1 MTCITYHNGVL
12 MADRLSVI
20 HNNNIPIIVDAQKI
34 FLSNKGDLAMGK
46 SSTIITDEDAQMVMD
61 LARPFI
67 ARGDREIPP
76 ETFEPVFGK
85 GYKRDCGWAFFIM
98 SKDYIYTTLNTC
110 AENITRHN
118 DGITY
123 PIVDG
128 SGYAF
133 FIIALNNGLSMEE
146 AYAFTHRHDWRVGT
160 ELDKIIQ
167 AELKPIWEKEPED
180 VTTTDNQ

>member
-1 MTCITYHNGVL
+1 MTCVAYHNGVL
-12 MADRLSVI
+12 MADRLSVVN
-20 HNNNIPIIVDAQKI
+20 NNNIPIIADAQKI

-46 SSTIITDEDAQMVMD
+46 TSTIISDEDAQMIMD

-67 ARGDREIPP
+67 ARGERTIPVA
-76 ETFEPVFGK
+76 TFDPVFGK
-85 GYKRDCGWAFFIM
+85 NHRKECYWAMFIM
-98 SKDYIYTTLNTC
+98 SKDHIYSTLNT
-110 AENITRHN
+110 NVDDIIRHN
-118 DGITY
+118 DDITY

-160 ELDKIIQ
+160 VLDKIIQ

>member
-1 MTCITYHNGVL
+1 MTCIAYNKGVL
-12 MADRLSVI
+12 MADRLSVVY
-20 HNNNIPIIVDAQKI
+20 NNNIPIIVDAQKI

-46 SSTIITDEDAQMVMD
+46 SSTIITDEDAQTVMD

-67 ARGDREIPP
+67 ERGDRDIPV
-76 ETFEPVFGK
+76 ETFDPVFGK

-98 SKDYIYTTLNTC
+98 SKDYIYTTLNTSTD
-110 AENITRHN
+110 NITRHN

-133 FIIALNNGLSMEE
+133 FIVGLNNGMTMEE
-146 AYAFTHRHDWRVGT
+146 AYAFAHRNDWRVGA
-160 ELDKIIQ
+160 ELDKIVQ
-167 AELKPIWEKEPED
+167 ADLKPLWKEETKD
-180 VTTTDNQ
+180 VNASNN